1 MQIIII
7 LAISDFT
14 FSTLWKKY
22 ELFITDLIFTPE
34 VFINK
39 SILITKRKGREIKW
53 MAEKVYN
60 QLLNFHSV
68 GSLSDRV
75 FLRPLSDW
83 ILLRN
88 LFRVLARALSD
99 GVLFRVPGDRILF
112 KVLPQSSFSVM
123 PIFFYICEIAQING
137 CYLMT
142 HTGCF
147 NFKRYISRI

>member
-7 LAISDFT
+7 LSISDFM

-22 ELFITDLIFTPE
+22 ELFITDLIFTSE
-34 VFINK
+34 VFINEN
-39 SILITKRKGREIKW
+39 ILITKMKSREIKW

-88 LFRVLARALSD
+88 LFRVLVRALSD

-112 KVLPQSSFSVM
+112 KVLPQSSFSGM
-123 PIFFYICEIAQING
+123 PIFLHLWNCTNKR
-137 CYLMT
+137 LLPDDT
-142 HTGCF
+142 H
-147 NFKRYISRI
+147 RMS

>member
-34 VFINK
+34 VFINE
-39 SILITKRKGREIKW
+39 SILITKRKSREIKW

-68 GSLSDRV
+68 GSLVIGFSWG
-75 FLRPLSDW
+75 FLV
-83 ILLRN
+83 I
-88 LFRVLARALSD
+88 
-99 GVLFRVPGDRILF
+99 G
-112 KVLPQSSFSVM
+112 SSLGTSLGSSSEPSVM
-123 PIFFYICEIAQING
+123 ASYLGCPAIGSSLRSFLSPLFPVCPFFLHLWNCTNKR
-137 CYLMT
+137 LLPDDT
-142 HTGCF
+142 H
-147 NFKRYISRI
+147 RMS

>member
-1 MQIIII
+1 
-7 LAISDFT
+7 
-14 FSTLWKKY
+14 
-22 ELFITDLIFTPE
+22 
-34 VFINK
+34 
-39 SILITKRKGREIKW
+39 

-88 LFRVLARALSD
+88 LFRVLVRALSD

-112 KVLPQSSFSVM
+112 KVLPQSSFSGM
-123 PIFFYICEIAQING
+123 PIFFTSVK
-137 CYLMT
+137 L
-142 HTGCF
+142 H
-147 NFKRYISRI
+147 K

>member
-68 GSLSDRV
+68 GSLVIGFSWG
-75 FLRPLSDW
+75 FLVIGSSLGTSLGSSSKPSVMASYLGSPA
-83 ILLRN
+83 IGSSLR
-88 LFRVLARALSD
+88 FS
-99 GVLFRVPGDRILF
+99 VLFFRYAHF
-112 KVLPQSSFSVM
+112 FTSVK
-123 PIFFYICEIAQING
+123 
-137 CYLMT
+137 L
-142 HTGCF
+142 H
-147 NFKRYISRI
+147 K

>member
-39 SILITKRKGREIKW
+39 SILITKSKGREIKW

-88 LFRVLARALSD
+88 LFRVLVRALSD

-112 KVLPQSSFSVM
+112 KVLPQSSFSGM
-123 PIFFYICEIAQING
+123 LIFFTSVK
-137 CYLMT
+137 L
-142 HTGCF
+142 H
-147 NFKRYISRI
+147 K

>member
-7 LAISDFT
+7 LAISDFM

-22 ELFITDLIFTPE
+22 ELFITDLIFTSE
-34 VFINK
+34 VFINE
-39 SILITKRKGREIKW
+39 SILITKMKSREIKW

-88 LFRVLARALSD
+88 LFRVLVRALSD

-112 KVLPQSSFSVM
+112 KVLSPLFAVC
-123 PIFFYICEIAQING
+123 PFFYICEIAQING

-142 HTGCF
+142 HTGCL

>member
-88 LFRVLARALSD
+88 LFRVLVRALSD
-99 GVLFRVPGDRILF
+99 GSYLGCPAIGSSLRSFLSPLFPVCPFFLHLWNCTNKRL
-112 KVLPQSSFSVM
+112 LPDD
-123 PIFFYICEIAQING
+123 
-137 CYLMT
+137 T
-142 HTGCF
+142 H
-147 NFKRYISRI
+147 RMS

>member
-112 KVLPQSSFSVM
+112 KVLPQSSFSGM
-123 PIFFYICEIAQING
+123 PIFFTSVK
-137 CYLMT
+137 L
-142 HTGCF
+142 H
-147 NFKRYISRI
+147 K